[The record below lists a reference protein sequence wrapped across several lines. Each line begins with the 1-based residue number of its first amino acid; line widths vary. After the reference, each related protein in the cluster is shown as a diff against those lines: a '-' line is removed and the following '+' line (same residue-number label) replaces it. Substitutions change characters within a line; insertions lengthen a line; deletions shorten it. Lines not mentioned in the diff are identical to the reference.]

1 MIIVAGTVRIE
12 PSKLGLA
19 RGEMEKMIK
28 ASRAED
34 GCITYSYAV
43 DVIDPHIVHVFEAWR
58 DRQALQRHFNMPHL
72 ADWRAAWSAIG
83 VSDRNLLMYE
93 ISASAPL

>member
-12 PSKLGLA
+12 PSKLGSA

-34 GCITYSYAV
+34 GCIDYSYAV
-43 DVIDPHIVHVFEAWR
+43 DVLDPSVVHVFEAWR
-58 DRQALQRHFNMPHL
+58 DRDALTRHFNMPHL
-72 ADWRAAWSAIG
+72 NAWRAAWTTIG
-83 VSDRNLLMYE
+83 VSDRNLQMYE
-93 ISASAPL
+93 ISAASPL

>member
-12 PSKLGLA
+12 PSKLGSA

-34 GCITYSYAV
+34 GCIDYSYSV
-43 DVIDPHIVHVFEAWR
+43 DVLDPGVVHVFEAWR
-58 DRQALQRHFNMPHL
+58 DRDALQRHFNMPHL
-72 ADWRAAWSAIG
+72 NAWRAAWTEIG
-83 VSDRNLLMYE
+83 VSDRNLHMYE
-93 ISASAPL
+93 ISATSPL